1 MFSTGRKV
9 LSLAVVA
16 MTAWLAIPLI
26 AQAQSGAGSA
36 QAPDAFARAVARHT
50 TIVAAPNDRG
60 GQLGIGAQTT
70 VTAAGPDAFAR
81 AVARHTTTVAAPN
94 DRSGQLGIGAQT
106 TATAAGPDAFERA
119 VARHEATL
127 AGSTTSLSTNSSS
140 TIWMTVGLVA
150 LGIALALAL
159 AAAARLISRRQLAHS

>member
-1 MFSTGRKV
+1 MFSTGRKL

-26 AQAQSGAGSA
+26 AQAQGGTGSA
-36 QAPDAFARAVARHT
+36 QPPDAFARAVARHT

-60 GQLGIGAQTT
+60 
-70 VTAAGPDAFAR
+70 
-81 AVARHTTTVAAPN
+81 
-94 DRSGQLGIGAQT
+94 GQLGIGAQT

>member
-26 AQAQSGAGSA
+26 AQAQGGTGRA

-50 TIVAAPNDRG
+50 TTVAPNDRG

>member
-1 MFSTGRKV
+1 MFSTGRKL

-50 TIVAAPNDRG
+50 TTVAAPNDRG

-70 VTAAGPDAFAR
+70 V
-81 AVARHTTTVAAPN
+81 
-94 DRSGQLGIGAQT
+94 
-106 TATAAGPDAFERA
+106 TAAGPDAFERA